1 MLLTVRYGFYS
12 PNFGGTGDP
21 RFVAELGARAEAAGW
36 DGFFLWDH
44 LAVQPAPLVDPW
56 VALAAVA
63 VRTERIVLGPL
74 IVPLARRR
82 PQKVALEAVS
92 LARLAAGRFVLGVGL
107 GAPDDYTRFGED
119 ADWRTRAAKLDD
131 GLALVR
137 RLAAAENVGEPDLP
151 VRFLDEPVEF
161 PVWASGVWPRRL
173 PVHGIEHAD
182 GVFPTVRGEDGR
194 FRPPAPDTVRAL
206 LAELPEHARVDCAIW
221 GWDDRGDVPI
231 EEYEAAGVTWWMVET
246 YGLDAERLRA
256 LADSG
261 PGRLVRSS

>member
-1 MLLTVRYGFYS
+1 VRYGFYS

-21 RFVAELGARAEAAGW
+21 AFLVELGTRVEAAGW

-44 LAVQPAPLVDPW
+44 LAVQPPPLVDPW

-63 VRTERIVLGPL
+63 ARTERIVLGPL

-82 PQKVALEAVS
+82 PQKAALEAVS
-92 LARLAAGRFVLGVGL
+92 LARLAPDRFVLGVGL

-119 ADWRTRAAKLDD
+119 GDWRARAAGLDE

-137 RLAAAENVGEPDLP
+137 RLAAAENIGEPDLP
-151 VRFLDEPVEF
+151 VRYLDEPVEF

-173 PVHGIEHAD
+173 PVHGVEHAD
-182 GVFPTVRGEDGR
+182 GIFPTVRGTDGR
-194 FRPPAPDTVRAL
+194 FRPPPPATIREL
-206 LAELPEHARVDCAIW
+206 LAELPERARTDCAIW
-221 GWDDRGDVPI
+221 GWDDRGDIPI
-231 EEYEAAGVTWWMVET
+231 EEYEGAGVTWWMVET
-246 YGLDAERLRA
+246 YGLDADRLLA

-261 PGRLVRSS
+261 PGRLVRST

>member
-1 MLLTVRYGFYS
+1 MRYGFYS

-21 RFVAELGARAEAAGW
+21 RFIAELGVRAEAAGW

-63 VRTERIVLGPL
+63 ARTERIVLGPL

-137 RLAAAENVGEPDLP
+137 RLAAAENVGEPELP
-151 VRFLDEPVEF
+151 VRLSRRARRVP
-161 PVWASGVWPRRL
+161 GVGERRL
-173 PVHGIEHAD
+173 AAATPRAWHRARGRGLPD
-182 GVFPTVRGEDGR
+182 G
-194 FRPPAPDTVRAL
+194 
-206 LAELPEHARVDCAIW
+206 AR
-221 GWDDRGDVPI
+221 
-231 EEYEAAGVTWWMVET
+231 
-246 YGLDAERLRA
+246 
-256 LADSG
+256 
-261 PGRLVRSS
+261 

>member
-1 MLLTVRYGFYS
+1 VRYGFYA

-21 RFVAELGARAEAAGW
+21 RLLVELGERAESAGW

-44 LAVQPAPLVDPW
+44 LAVQPAPLADPW
-56 VALAAVA
+56 IALAAVA
-63 VRTERIVLGPL
+63 ARTERIVLGPL

-82 PQKVALEAVS
+82 PQKAALEAVS

-107 GAPDDYTRFGED
+107 GAPDDYSRFGED
-119 ADWRTRAAKLDD
+119 AGWRARAAKLDE
-131 GLALVR
+131 GLALVS

-151 VRFLDEPVEF
+151 VRYLEEPVEF
-161 PVWASGVWPRRL
+161 PVWASGVWPRRH

-182 GVFPTVRGEDGR
+182 GIFPTVRGEDGR
-194 FRPPAPDTVRAL
+194 FRPPSPDAVRRL
-206 LAELPEHARVDCAIW
+206 LAELPERARGDCAIW
-221 GWDDRGDVPI
+221 GWDDRGDAPI

-246 YGLDAERLRA
+246 YGLDVERLRA

>member
-1 MLLTVRYGFYS
+1 MLLRMRYGFYS

-63 VRTERIVLGPL
+63 ARTERIVLGPL

-137 RLAAAENVGEPDLP
+137 RLAAAENVGEPRPAGSLSRRARRVP
-151 VRFLDEPVEF
+151 
-161 PVWASGVWPRRL
+161 GVGERRL
-173 PVHGIEHAD
+173 AAATPCAWHRARGRRLSD
-182 GVFPTVRGEDGR
+182 G
-194 FRPPAPDTVRAL
+194 
-206 LAELPEHARVDCAIW
+206 AR
-221 GWDDRGDVPI
+221 
-231 EEYEAAGVTWWMVET
+231 
-246 YGLDAERLRA
+246 
-256 LADSG
+256 
-261 PGRLVRSS
+261 